1 MRGPASQEKRFY
13 IHKEIVQVVLYNRTT
28 HLRAKQIPK
37 ELTQKRNAKLFCKTD
52 FSLLSQWNARK
63 EKVDGGGGGGGGNKK
78 HLLQRIACSEDQC
91 QDSWLWTASCTLGT
105 KPKPTSPTPKTRTIY
120 QGGYLLKNPSR
131 SSRFKWPY
139 IDTPPTPLP
148 KPNTTPKRMKAM
160 GEFIPN
166 HRLDFD
172 CGPQH

>member
-1 MRGPASQEKRFY
+1 MVF
-13 IHKEIVQVVLYNRTT
+13 YNRTT

-52 FSLLSQWNARK
+52 FSLLSQLNARK
-63 EKVDGGGGGGGGNKK
+63 EKADGAGGEQEASPPAHGMFRRSVPGF
-78 HLLQRIACSEDQC
+78 LAL
-91 QDSWLWTASCTLGT
+91 DSILHTWYKT
-105 KPKPTSPTPKTRTIY
+105 KTNLYYPQNSHYIY

-131 SSRFKWPY
+131 FKWHY
-139 IDTPPTPLP
+139 IDNPPTPLP
-148 KPNTTPKRMKAM
+148 KPNTTPKRTEAM